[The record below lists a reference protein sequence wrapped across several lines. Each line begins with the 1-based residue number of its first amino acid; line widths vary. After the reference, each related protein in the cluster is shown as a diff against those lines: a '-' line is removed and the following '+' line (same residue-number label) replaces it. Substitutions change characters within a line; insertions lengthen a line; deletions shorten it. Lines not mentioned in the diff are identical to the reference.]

1 MEEIFEQKGTYE
13 AMKKLALIVIVITT
27 SLAFPGR
34 AQDSR
39 DLNGWLKSAQGKASI
54 QFTSY
59 DYNFY
64 NKPLEKLILP
74 VNEPNAYQEAPF
86 LKGKWQYKYSATV
99 PNDRSDALEVEFH
112 FKLTEGSSPQ
122 TSISLDFTFDN
133 WSKSNYVLMPGSAYN
148 GNRFE
153 SRRMRYSPKLL
164 DNRDVGPDKPM
175 IVSDVPRL
183 NISDGPSRI
192 QDRSGSMSVPS
203 IGFQSDMTNTGFWLL
218 THQGTKFGDTGINI
232 EESRDRKTAVISLN
246 VPVVRENYQYF
257 IADNQTA
264 TKDEA
269 PNFKAGD
276 EFTIKFRL
284 YHFQSHGIQ
293 NLFDRF
299 AGIRKDLS
307 GETRLNPFIPF
318 SSCFM
323 VQEAKFNEQNWVEE
337 HGYYSVGMRENI
349 FQDWQIGWTG
359 GMISTYPLL
368 FAGNETSRRHVIRNF
383 DWLFPNGISPSGF
396 FWDSGEKGTKWYGG
410 DMRYSNTVNRHLIR
424 KSGDALYYITK
435 QLMLMEKENIE
446 VKHSWK
452 SGTYKVADSFVK
464 LWNKW
469 HQFGNFVDSQTGDVV
484 VGGSTSGAVVP
495 AALVLASGYFN
506 NPEFQRVAEV
516 SAEYYYQNFIRK
528 GITCGG
534 PGDAMQNPDSE
545 SSYAMLESFM
555 LLYES
560 TRDKKW
566 LDRAEEMANQFAT
579 WVMPYDYQFPANSTL
594 GKLGVQTT
602 GMVVANTQN
611 KHGAPGICT
620 HSGVALWRLFRATGN
635 NRYMQL
641 LKEIAFVMPQYLS
654 HPSRPIEKMKIG
666 WMSERVSTTD
676 WLEGIG
682 ELMYGSTWAET
693 SLMLTYIELPGVYV
707 QPDKSYICAIDNVDA
722 KIVVDKPRSL
732 TMKMTN
738 PTKVEAKVRLFVES
752 SEQARIPLGENVL
765 LGGQIISLQP
775 GESREIVLK
784 K

>member
-1 MEEIFEQKGTYE
+1 MDLRTLLSFL
-13 AMKKLALIVIVITT
+13 LAW
-27 SLAFPGR
+27 SLAISGF
-34 AQDSR
+34 AQTNLS
-39 DLNGWLKSAQGKASI
+39 LNNWLKNAHCQASLKII
-54 QFTSY
+54 QH
-59 DYNFY
+59 DYNFF
-64 NKPLEKLILP
+64 NRPEAHKTFTVGNPGEDQKLEFLEGIWQM
-74 VNEPNAYQEAPF
+74 NYQ
-86 LKGKWQYKYSATV
+86 TIV
-99 PNDRSDALEVEFH
+99 PEDRKDALEVEFH
-112 FKLTEGSSPQ
+112 FKLIEGSSPQ
-122 TSISLDFTFDN
+122 TSISIDFTFDN

-175 IVSDVPRL
+175 IISDVPRL
-183 NISDGPSRI
+183 NINDGPSRI

-203 IGFQSDMTNTGFWLL
+203 IGFQSDSTKTGFWLL

-246 VPVVRENYQYF
+246 IPVVRENYQYF

-264 TKDEA
+264 TKDVA
-269 PNFKAGD
+269 PNFKSGD

-284 YHFQSHGIQ
+284 YHFQSPIIQ
-293 NLFDRF
+293 DLYDRF
-299 AGIRKDLS
+299 AEIRKDIS
-307 GETRLNPFIPF
+307 GETKLKPFIPF
-318 SSCFM
+318 SSCFT

-337 HGYYSVGMRENI
+337 HGYYSVGMRENV

-368 FAGNETSRRHVIRNF
+368 FAGNENSRKHVIRNF

-435 QLMLMEKENIE
+435 QLMLMDKENIE
-446 VKHSWK
+446 VKPGWK
-452 SGTYKVADSFVK
+452 NGTQKVADSFVK
-464 LWNKW
+464 LSNKW

-484 VGGSTSGAVVP
+484 VGGSTSGAIVP
-495 AALVLASGYFN
+495 AALVLAARYFN
-506 NPEFQRVAEV
+506 HPEYQRVAEV
-516 SAEYYYQNFIRK
+516 SAESYYQNFIKK

-560 TRDKKW
+560 TLDKKW
-566 LDRAEEMANQFAT
+566 MTRAEEMANQFAT
-579 WVMPYDYQFPANSTL
+579 WVMPYDYQFPTNSTL

-693 SLMLTYIELPGVYV
+693 SLMLTYIELPGVYI
-707 QPDKSYICAIDNVDA
+707 QPDKSLVCVFDNIEA
-722 KIVVDKPRSL
+722 QIIHDKSKML
-732 TMKMTN
+732 TVNFTN
-738 PTKVEAKVRLFVES
+738 PTQAGATVRLFIES
-752 SEQARIPLGENVL
+752 SGQAKKPLGENAL
-765 LGGQIISLQP
+765 WNGAAIKLKP
-775 GESREIVLK
+775 GESRTMNFK